1 MSEFAPV
8 IIVSSLNGT
17 NGFRLDGDAIND
29 YSGRVTAGGGDVNG
43 DGFADLLIGAPY
55 SDTGGSNRGLAWV
68 VFGAASALAA
78 QGLAARVAA
87 GSAYR
92 FQGEAAGDQAGYAIG
107 NAGDV
112 NGDGFDDLIIGA
124 RYADPDAAGGD
135 RGASY
140 LVFGGAAL
148 LEALDAADGTND
160 NLIALATLAPATGFR
175 FDGGANSDFSGFS
188 VSGAGDVNG
197 DGIADLLIGAPYA
210 DPNSGAANGREGAS
224 YIVFGGANLADL
236 DDDDGTADGRIDLA
250 QISPGQGLRLD
261 GAMGLGI

>member
-1 MSEFAPV
+1 MSEFAAV
-8 IIVSSLNGT
+8 LNVSSLNGS
-17 NGFRLDGDAIND
+17 NGFRLDGDAVSD
-29 YSGRVTAGGGDVNG
+29 FSGHATAGGGDVNG
-43 DGFADLLIGAPY
+43 DGFADLRIGAPY
-55 SDTGGSNRGLAWV
+55 SDTGGIDRGLAWV
-68 VFGAASALAA
+68 VFGAASAPAA

-92 FQGEAAGDQAGYAIG
+92 FQGEWAGDQAGVSIA

-124 RYADPDAAGGD
+124 FYADPDAAGGD

-140 LVFGGAAL
+140 LVFGGAAR
-148 LEALDAADGTND
+148 LEAADAADGTND
-160 NLIALATLAPATGFR
+160 NLIGLATLAPATGFR
-175 FDGGANSDFSGFS
+175 FDGGADNDQSGFS

-197 DGIADLLIGAPYA
+197 DGIADLLIGAPFA
-210 DPNSGAANGREGAS
+210 DPNGGSAEGAS